1 VRGLCAVVSL
11 RHPPR
16 RERPASFKA
25 RGAKPRRATGGMA
38 WFGAPYW
45 LCGSLPTAPSNL
57 GKNTDLRGCVCS
69 VQDHRM
75 GRNARPRRGA
85 ASSGPA
91 TAAAP
96 PKKSITTKQ
105 RASKN
110 TGQKTSAQ
118 AGRVSKNIHV
128 KVGNLRFLVQD
139 LGPIQPL
146 APTLTPVQSSPP
158 RRRL

>member
-1 VRGLCAVVSL
+1 VSL

-118 AGRVSKNIHV
+118 AGRVSKNIS
-128 KVGNLRFLVQD
+128 KNISKKKG
-139 LGPIQPL
+139 
-146 APTLTPVQSSPP
+146 APMILTGGAFYGATCRCSNRWIEMVAY
-158 RRRL
+158 RLC